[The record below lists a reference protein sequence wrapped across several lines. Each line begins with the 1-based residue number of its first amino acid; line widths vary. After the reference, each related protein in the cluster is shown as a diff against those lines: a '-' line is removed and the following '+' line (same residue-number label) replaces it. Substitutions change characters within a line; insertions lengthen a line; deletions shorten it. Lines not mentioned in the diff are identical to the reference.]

1 MQMLRQGAWSSAFVK
16 SWRSASDTIPR
27 VLRHWAAVQ
36 AWRLVGEDVQ
46 RHGLHHGQA
55 TLLTAASCAS
65 STARCRFLT
74 VSTHSPCT
82 PWMC

>member
-1 MQMLRQGAWSSAFVK
+1 MFTFGFPTLQQNGQPLTTSTTG
-16 SWRSASDTIPR
+16 